1 MSLLRPGK
9 GPFYILVPQSMRQT
23 IRFAKEPQLLVA
35 DCGNGGVS
43 RETVKSQM
51 KAVLAK
57 TGIRRQ
63 GELIGLASRLPGLP
77 D

>member
-1 MSLLRPGK
+1 MSLLARESAPST
-9 GPFYILVPQSMRQT
+9 FWCPQSMRRT
-23 IRFAKEPQLLVA
+23 IRFAEEPQLLVA
-35 DCGNGGVS
+35 DCGNSGVS

-57 TGIRRQ
+57 TGTRRP